1 MSLDISVLG
10 WVGLLIAAPAIFIG
24 TRVAVRSLLNKFIP
38 ETQVS
43 ISYTDAH
50 KNVYK
55 TKIYIN
61 NDDELVKLID
71 DIAEKNKRERKESAS
86 HA

>member
-1 MSLDISVLG
+1 MSIDISVLG
-10 WVGLLIAAPAIFIG
+10 WLGLLVAAPAIFIG
-24 TRVAVRSLLNKFIP
+24 ARVAIRSLLDRVNV
-38 ETQVS
+38 ETKVS
-43 ISYTDAH
+43 ITYTDAN

-55 TKIYIN
+55 TNIYIN
-61 NDDELVKLID
+61 NDDELIKLID

>member
-1 MSLDISVLG
+1 MSIDISVLG
-10 WVGLLIAAPAIFIG
+10 WLGLIIAAPAIFIG
-24 TRVAVRSLLNKFIP
+24 ARVAIRSLLDRAIDDTK
-38 ETQVS
+38 VS
-43 ISYTDAH
+43 ITYTDAD

-61 NDDELVKLID
+61 DDELIKLID

>member
-1 MSLDISVLG
+1 MSIDISVLG
-10 WVGLLIAAPAIFIG
+10 WLGLLVAAPAIFIG
-24 TRVAVRSLLNKFIP
+24 ARVAIRSLLDRVIV
-38 ETQVS
+38 ETKVS
-43 ISYTDAH
+43 ITYTDVN

-55 TKIYIN
+55 TNIYIN
-61 NDDELVKLID
+61 NDDELIKLID